1 MLLITKTYLCTNIYC
16 LKKFVFCF
24 LLLSSFLSQAQDS
37 IHYLKVRHITF
48 IGNKKTKAFVI
59 HREMTI
65 HENDSFPANEM
76 DATLLQQRLNIFN
89 IGLFN
94 EVNVNIKNWEN
105 DSLDLII
112 QLRERWVIIPV
123 PIIKFADRNVVE
135 WWKQRNHD
143 FKRLQYGAQVNW
155 RNLTGR
161 NDVLQFGMSF
171 GFAQR
176 LDIGYAIPQF
186 NRKKEQVGLSVFF
199 TMLRT
204 KHVAFNTINDEL
216 TYLDLGKSWQFQ
228 KIEITPTISY
238 RKQIHTTHFF
248 STGYGLSAIS
258 DSAYQA
264 NPNYFLGER
273 RQQYFKIGYT
283 YVADYRNVRTYPTAG
298 WYLQAGFLNYGLGFM
313 KTRMTTA
320 SFQFSKYFLW
330 KKQPRFSAAAM
341 IKWQFSWPLKQPYN
355 LQYIKSFGYE
365 ENAIRGYELNV
376 IDGQHFLLFKN
387 EYRFRVFSFQ
397 MSKIKKFKGK
407 NAGILNSSLAYL
419 PLNLYLTA
427 YFDAGYVWDKYFT
440 ENNQYKNKWQF
451 GYGVGLNFVT
461 FNSKLFRIE
470 YSINRYLKKGV
481 YLHFEQPL

>member
-1 MLLITKTYLCTNIYC
+1 LFFTACTVY
-16 LKKFVFCF
+16 
-24 LLLSSFLSQAQDS
+24 SQDS
-37 IHYLKVRHITF
+37 ISYLKIRKIM
-48 IGNKKTKAFVI
+48 IAGNKKTKPFVI
-59 HREMTI
+59 HREMTL
-65 HENDSFPANEM
+65 HENDSFPANQM

-94 EVNVNIKNWEN
+94 EVSLNIKNWEN
-105 DSLDLII
+105 DSLDLFI
-112 QLRERWVIIPV
+112 QVRERWVIIPV
-123 PIIKFADRNVVE
+123 PIIKFADRNVAE
-135 WWKQRNHD
+135 WWKQYNHD
-143 FKRLQYGAQVNW
+143 FKRLQYGAQINYG
-155 RNLTGR
+155 NLTGR

-176 LDIGYAIPQF
+176 MDIGYAIPQF
-186 NRKKEQVGLSVFF
+186 NRKKEQVGLSIFF

-204 KHVAFNTINDEL
+204 KRIAFNTVNDRL
-216 TYLDLGKSWQFQ
+216 AFMDIGKTWQQQ
-228 KIEITPTISY
+228 KIEITPQISF
-238 RKQIHTTHFF
+238 RKKIHNTHFF
-248 STGYGLSAIS
+248 TTGYGITAIS
-258 DSAYQA
+258 DSAFRA
-264 NPNYFLGER
+264 NPDYFLGEK

-283 YVADYRNVRTYPTAG
+283 YIADYRNVRSYPTAG
-298 WYLQAGFLNYGLGFM
+298 WYMSVNFMNYGLGFM

-320 SFQFSKYFLW
+320 GFQLSKYFQW

-341 IKWQFSWPLKQPYN
+341 LKWQFSWPLKQPYN

-376 IDGQHFLLFKN
+376 MDGQHFLLFKN

-397 MSKIKKFKGK
+397 LSKIQKFKGK

-427 YFDAGYVWDKYFT
+427 YFDAGYVWDRYFT

-451 GYGVGLNFVT
+451 GYGMGLNFVT

-470 YSINRYLKKGV
+470 YSVNRYLKKGV